1 MKLIESVARAIGR
14 LNDNWIRFARYLY
27 STSSLLV
34 QLGNNLESGFS
45 TLCQF

>member
-14 LNDNWIRFARYLY
+14 LNDNWIQFARYLY

-34 QLGNNLESGFS
+34 QLDNNLESGFS

>member
-1 MKLIESVARAIGR
+1 MRQIESVASAIGR